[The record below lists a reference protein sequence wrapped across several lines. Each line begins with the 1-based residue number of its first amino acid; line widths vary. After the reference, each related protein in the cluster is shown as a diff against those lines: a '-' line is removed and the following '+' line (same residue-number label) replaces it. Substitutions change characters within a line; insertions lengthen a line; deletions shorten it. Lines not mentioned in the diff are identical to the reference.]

1 MLGCKVMRQ
10 ENSLSMSLYSSLHL
24 FERVVSFPH
33 KNCNPNGRSTVHV
46 QTSTIMQAFTKKK
59 KNRERCFTVLSR
71 AWDKE
76 KILSPHEESNLRR
89 SDSALRCSTTKP
101 QTLYGE
107 QGPLRSSCMTPVLQT
122 ARISDVDLF
131 FYVPRSW
138 QDDKIS
144 FSISLPSLKLTTFL
158 ILFRRQTFAIPR
170 PL

>member
-10 ENSLSMSLYSSLHL
+10 ENSPSMSLYPSLHL
-24 FERVVSFPH
+24 FERVVSFPR
-33 KNCNPNGRSTVHV
+33 KNCNPNRRSTVHV

-107 QGPLRSSCMTPVLQT
+107 QGPLRISCLTPVLQT
-122 ARISDVDLF
+122 ARISDVDF
-131 FYVPRSW
+131 F
-138 QDDKIS
+138 
-144 FSISLPSLKLTTFL
+144 FLCPSLVT
-158 ILFRRQTFAIPR
+158 RR
-170 PL
+170 